1 MNVLVKKRVCTD
13 LLKGLAADQL
23 EEGHVS
29 QVRPKDALLQGAQDE
44 LAGLAGA
51 VWVQAASLGPRGTLQ
66 RSACFQDVF

>member
-1 MNVLVKKRVCTD
+1 MVESCTD

-29 QVRPKDALLQGAQDE
+29 QVRPEDALLQGAQHE

-51 VWVQAASLGPRGTLQ
+51 VWARPGGLGPRSTLQ